1 MVWCLHFPDRC
12 GYHFTVVFPV
22 IMAQY
27 DINKG
32 IGKNVEFKGLQAQ
45 YLIIFAL
52 GLLAVFFVFVI
63 MYMVNIPLWFCIG
76 FNLLVAFLL
85 VFLTF
90 RLNKKYGQ
98 YGLMKLAARKSQPRF
113 IINRK
118 SIYLLFHKTEKNE
131 EYIKSRNTGK

>member
-1 MVWCLHFPDRC
+1 MV
-12 GYHFTVVFPV
+12 YH
-22 IMAQY
+22 
-27 DINKG
+27 INKG

-52 GLLAVFFVFVI
+52 GLLAVFFLFVI

-76 FNLLVAFLL
+76 FGLMAAFLL

-90 RLNKKYGQ
+90 SLNKKYGQ
-98 YGLMKLAARKSQPRF
+98 HGLMKLAARKSQPRF

-118 SIYLLFHKTEKNE
+118 SIYLLFHQTKRK
-131 EYIKSRNTGK
+131 